1 MQMPVKTL
9 LAFDYGTK
17 KIGLAVGQNISC
29 TATPLGTVKVT
40 KGQGYWLQIDRI
52 IQEWQPNNLLIGWPV
67 NMDGSDSEILEK
79 TQLFIKELQI
89 RYSINCIKVDERLT
103 SIIAKQ
109 TIKERGVTQF
119 DVDSMAAQIILE
131 AWLYEVERS
140 S

>member
-29 TATPLGTVKVT
+29 TATPLGTIKVT

-79 TQLFIKELQI
+79 TQVFIKELQI

-109 TIKERGVTQF
+109 TIAER
-119 DVDSMAAQIILE
+119 
-131 AWLYEVERS
+131 
-140 S
+140 

>member
-29 TATPLGTVKVT
+29 TATPLGTIKVT

-79 TQLFIKELQI
+79 TQVFIKELQI

-109 TIKERGVTQF
+109 TIAERGVTQF
-119 DVDSMAAQIILE
+119 DVDSMAAQIILQ

>member
-119 DVDSMAAQIILE
+119 DVDSMAAQIILQ
-131 AWLYEVERS
+131 AWLYEVERLS
-140 S
+140 

>member
-29 TATPLGTVKVT
+29 TATPLGTIKVT

-79 TQLFIKELQI
+79 TQVFIKELQI

-109 TIKERGVTQF
+109 TITERRVTQF
-119 DVDSMAAQIILE
+119 DVDSMAAQIILQ

>member
-17 KIGLAVGQNISC
+17 KIGVAVGQNVSC
-29 TATPLGTVKVT
+29 TANPLGIIKVT
-40 KGQGYWLQIDRI
+40 KGQGHWLQIDRI

-67 NMDGSDSEILEK
+67 HMDGTDSKILEK
-79 TQLFIKELQI
+79 IEAFIKELQV

-109 TIKERGVTQF
+109 TIKELRLTQC
-119 DVDSMAAQIILE
+119 DADSMAAQIILQ

-140 S
+140 

>member
-29 TATPLGTVKVT
+29 TATPLGTIKVT

-79 TQLFIKELQI
+79 TQVFIKELQI
-89 RYSINCIKVDERLT
+89 RYSIDCIKVDERLT

-109 TIKERGVTQF
+109 TITERGVTQF
-119 DVDSMAAQIILE
+119 DVDSMAAQIILQ

>member
-1 MQMPVKTL
+1 MQMLVKTL

-17 KIGLAVGQNISC
+17 KIGLAVGQNISF
-29 TATPLGTVKVT
+29 TATPLGTIKVT

-52 IQEWQPNNLLIGWPV
+52 IQEWQPNDLLIGWPV

-79 TQLFIKELQI
+79 IQVFIKELQI

-109 TIKERGVTQF
+109 TITERGVIQF
-119 DVDSMAAQIILE
+119 DVDSMAAQIILQ